1 MKYLDRE
8 GNQVTVNK
16 YIDLKRNPDYSVVA
30 SVQLGGD
37 HEVTTLW
44 VGIDDRKDKRRKLAL
59 FDTMLFRGDE
69 LVKTM
74 IASDEEEAVKNHET
88 LVKALQDEEEAFSK
102 IAARKKIKDALKE
115 LSTARAELTSKYEV
129 PYTLAEF
136 VDKLNDFKE
145 TKTEELP
152 SE

>member
-8 GNQVTVNK
+8 GNQVTINK
-16 YIDLKRNPDYSVVA
+16 YVDLKRDPDYSVVA
-30 SVQLGGD
+30 SAQLGGG

-69 LVKTM
+69 LVKTLV
-74 IASDEEEAVKNHET
+74 ASDEEEAVKNHET
-88 LVKALQDEEEAFSK
+88 LLIALHDEVEAVTK

-115 LSTARAELTSKYEV
+115 LSMARAELICTYEV
-129 PYTLAEF
+129 LYRSEETR
-136 VDKLNDFKE
+136 DILND
-145 TKTEELP
+145 
-152 SE
+152 

>member
-16 YIDLKRNPDYSVVA
+16 YVDLKRDPDYLVVA
-30 SVQLGGD
+30 SAQLGGG

-69 LVKTM
+69 LVKTLV
-74 IASDEEEAVKNHET
+74 ASDEEEAVKNHET
-88 LVKALQDEEEAFSK
+88 LVKALQDEEEAFTK
-102 IAARKKIKDALKE
+102 IEIG
-115 LSTARAELTSKYEV
+115 RASCRE
-129 PYTLAEF
+129 TL
-136 VDKLNDFKE
+136 
-145 TKTEELP
+145 
-152 SE
+152 